1 MRNEENKQGKDVID
15 FLKYSITYLEDRIRL
30 RDNKASILIVVQGV
44 IFGAFT
50 FAIKEILLNPAISS
64 NKLPGYKEL
73 VYIVLGVAFFLSL
86 VTIALLIQAIR
97 PTNRYFGLN
106 IPVNRLEKK
115 HYVMWFHD
123 KFPGTPEDYKKE
135 IEALNESEIK
145 QNYQATHF
153 VHLQLVKR
161 KTQSYKWAVL
171 IMKLSILWI
180 GTGISTLLLAV
191 TLPVCYVILIW
202 IIVMLAIPVLGVTIR
217 AKN

>member
-15 FLKYSITYLEDRIRL
+15 FLEYSITYLEDRIRL

-44 IFGAFT
+44 ILGAFT

-73 VYIVLGVAFFLSL
+73 VYIVLGVAFFLSF
-86 VTIALLIQAIR
+86 VTISLLIQTIR
-97 PTNRYFGLN
+97 PTKRYFGLN

-123 KFPGTPEDYKKE
+123 EFPGTPEDYKKE

-153 VHLQLVKR
+153 VYLQLVKR
-161 KTQSYKWAVL
+161 KTRPYKWAVL
-171 IMKLSILWI
+171 IMKLSMLWI
-180 GTGISTLLLAV
+180 GTGISILLLAM
-191 TLPVCYVILIW
+191 TLPICYVILI
-202 IIVMLAIPVLGVTIR
+202 
-217 AKN
+217 